1 LFKTLHQRHR
11 APHEIEEKTRKTLKK
26 TLDQL
31 PQFIK
36 MPDISRKWRHSAIGL
51 QENACVSSQFA
62 LPFQPRG
69 VCIMAK
75 AAKPAGKKS
84 AKALTKSQFIA
95 SLAEKTALSKKQVDT
110 VLTEIIEA
118 IKGQLGSKG
127 PGKFVF
133 PGLARMTLTRREGQK
148 GGVTKINPLTGKE
161 YVTKDKPA
169 YNQIKIRPIK
179 AIKEALK

>member
-1 LFKTLHQRHR
+1 
-11 APHEIEEKTRKTLKK
+11 
-26 TLDQL
+26 
-31 PQFIK
+31 
-36 MPDISRKWRHSAIGL
+36 
-51 QENACVSSQFA
+51 
-62 LPFQPRG
+62 
-69 VCIMAK
+69 MAK
-75 AAKPAGKKS
+75 AAKPAVKKS

-95 SLAEKTALSKKQVDT
+95 ALAEKTELSKKQVDA
-110 VLTEIIEA
+110 VLNEIIEE
-118 IKGQLGSKG
+118 IKGQLGAKG

-133 PGLARMTLTRREGQK
+133 PGLARMTLTRREGVK